1 MKTIFI
7 SIPWFIPA
15 FKAGGP
21 ILSIANMVNELDE
34 GYQFYIYTS
43 NTDLH
48 GLPIAIALTNQW
60 TEYNG
65 YTKVWYANRKDRSQ
79 NLVDQVKQ
87 VKPDVLFIIGLFDWH
102 FNIVPLLYADCCD
115 KLLSVR
121 GMLHPGALGQKK
133 MKKQLF
139 LKMMK
144 WMKLDKKCRFHAT
157 DEAEAEYIRHI
168 FGNEAGVSIAT
179 NFPRLLP
186 VQPVPIKDPGIL
198 ELVSI
203 GIVSPMKNYLLVL
216 KSLQQVKA
224 KLHYEIYGPV
234 KEPIYWEE
242 CLQAIKALPSNI
254 TVAYFPELPP
264 HKIVSR
270 LEGKHLFI
278 LPSRSENYGHAI
290 VEALS
295 SGLPV
300 ITSNN
305 VPWQQLEEA
314 SAGMNI
320 AAEENELSE
329 AVEKFAAMG
338 SEEYSKY
345 RAGAVQYIN
354 EKIAVDE
361 LKSVYREMFGAK
373 DKD

>member
-1 MKTIFI
+1 
-7 SIPWFIPA
+7 
-15 FKAGGP
+15 
-21 ILSIANMVNELDE
+21 MVNELDE

-48 GLPIAIALTNQW
+48 GLPIAVALTNQW

-87 VKPDVLFIIGLFDWH
+87 LKPDVLFIIGLFDWH
-102 FNIVPLLYADCCD
+102 FNIVPLLYADCRD

-157 DEAEAEYIRHI
+157 DEAEAEYIRYI
-168 FGNEAGVSIAT
+168 FGNEARVSIAT

-186 VQPVPIKDPGIL
+186 VQPVPVKDPGIL

-254 TVAYFPELPP
+254 TVAYYPELPP

-278 LPSRSENYGHAI
+278 LPSLSENYGHAI